1 LTAFTYEWGEKLEVL
16 LIHRPKG
23 ILPPELLKASIQ
35 VGKEVIIKGPLGGCK
50 LLASYTARN
59 QMLIVCIVDT
69 PTMDDVIPVVEQ
81 MMMVGWDTE
90 IIPVEK
96 SITALPKME
105 KALEQMA
112 KK

>member
-1 LTAFTYEWGEKLEVL
+1 M
-16 LIHRPKG
+16 IHRPRG
-23 ILPPELLKASIQ
+23 ILPPELMKASI
-35 VGKEVIIKGPLGGCK
+35 EVANQIIIKGPLGGCK

-69 PTMDDVIPVVEQ
+69 TSMDEVIPIVEQ

-96 SITALPKME
+96 TIVAFPKME
-105 KALEQMA
+105 KALAQMA